1 MANQYM
7 NLSAQNVFRIDI
19 QHEWKEDGH
28 EFIEVWGEIEC
39 GSPALVNARDLRLKS
54 IQNIIL
60 TADASTLLNAPRFVN
75 VSKQVFNKGQKRNNA
90 SIYIYD
96 IGGTAELSGS
106 VYLNFLAMGE

>member
-7 NLSAQNVFRIDI
+7 DLSAQNVFRIDI
-19 QHEWKEDGH
+19 QHEFKEDGR
-28 EFIEVWGEIEC
+28 EFVEVWGEIEC
-39 GSPALVNARDLRLKS
+39 AHPALINARDLRLKS

-60 TADASTLLNAPRFVN
+60 TADASTLTGAPTHVN
-75 VSKQVFNKGQKRNNA
+75 VTKQVFNKGQKRNQA

-96 IGGTAELSGS
+96 IEGTSSLSGS